1 MIIFEGI
8 FLIILAGVVGW
19 FANFK
24 RYKKAEIVSIPA
36 VEVIAHLHDKGGNKE
51 FEIHSHTWGKRPE
64 VIKYNGKQYNYVRD
78 LEGVSH
84 YELL

>member
-8 FLIILAGVVGW
+8 FLIILSGIIGW
-19 FANFK
+19 YAHFRK
-24 RYKKAEIVSIPA
+24 EQKTEVRSIPQ
-36 VEVIAHLHDKGGNKE
+36 VEVIAHLHDKQGNKE

-64 VIKYNGKQYNYVRD
+64 IIKYNGKQYNFVK
-78 LEGVSH
+78 EEKGVSF